1 MPFLSPTRP
10 PVDPTAEAAIVR
22 LPPQPAHWP
31 RHLAVIL
38 AIGLL
43 GAGVSLAL
51 DHRAAAWC
59 IAIAAVLAGAV
70 SATFGVRAQQR
81 SQFMDG
87 AIEAVSGTIGA
98 RMPSRE
104 LVRPSRW
111 TGGWI
116 GMPQRIRIR
125 YAAIVND
132 TDPGFVEAVL
142 EHLRRRLGSQY
153 RVRKHNVRQCVLLL
167 EIDPTELAPKN
178 PEVERAKKVVHDL
191 LGAAPGKVAVE
202 TAEDGTI
209 KSITVRDELGVR
221 ASMAS
226 YRARVD
232 KALSSMLPGQWRSRW
247 KLEEDQVRFE
257 VRPSMPDRIDHPLL
271 DSYPDVDHASYDK
284 CRIPMG
290 VDEDGHELF
299 WQPSVSPHMLIVG
312 GTGSGKTSAEHTILT
327 ELALRKYRVWVLDG
341 KRIEFAGF
349 RDWPN
354 VELVASKVEHQVR
367 MLHAAH
373 DLMEQR
379 YSLIE
384 SGKARISDFEPLF
397 LVIDEYATFQA
408 RVERWYKSVKPKG
421 GPAKAPVF
429 DLIPDLARLARTAKI
444 HMVLGIQRPD
454 VTFLG
459 GEMRDNFG
467 ARLSLGRLSPQGAN
481 MMWDSFGIGVA
492 VPRNKRGRGVTLNDE
507 SNPVDVQTYFTPDPA
522 KVTEDKVD
530 DLAFLQKLRAAELVH
545 PRKMI
550 VDPRPEVDGE
560 KGVMLD
566 PMYEEWASALIV
578 PFDAARAEGQDTATV
593 STDTTADLS
602 TSSVRFVDEDAAGTS
617 SGDELADDEDLFEGY
632 AEPEDGVRVSDLNP
646 GDLVCVDPSLDLWG
660 VVQSWEGDVTD
671 DDNVAIDYLDFETG
685 EPNMISVPEGER
697 MSVRHPDEK

>member
-10 PVDPTAEAAIVR
+10 PADPTAEAAIVR

-31 RHLAVIL
+31 RHLAVVF
-38 AIGLL
+38 AVGLL
-43 GAGVSLAL
+43 GVGVALAL
-51 DHRAAAWC
+51 GHLPVAWVIAIITVLGAAA
-59 IAIAAVLAGAV
+59 AT
-70 SATFGVRAQQR
+70 TFGIRAQQR

-87 AIEAVSGTIGA
+87 AIEAVSGSIGA

-116 GMPQRIRIR
+116 GVPQRIQIR

-132 TDPGFVEAVL
+132 TDPGFVESVL

-153 RVRKHNVRQCVLLL
+153 RVRKHNVRRCVLLL

-178 PEVERAKKVVHDL
+178 PEVERAKKVVRDL
-191 LGAAPGKVAVE
+191 LGAAPGKVSVE
-202 TAEDGTI
+202 TADDGTI
-209 KSITVRDELGVR
+209 TAITVRDELGVR

-232 KALSSMLPGQWRSRW
+232 KALSSMLPGQWRSKW

-257 VRPSMPDRIDHPLL
+257 VRPAMPERILHPILP
-271 DSYPDVDHASYDK
+271 SYPAVDHRTYDGA
-284 CRIPMG
+284 RIPIA
-290 VDEDGHELF
+290 VDEDGNEIV
-299 WQPSVSPHMLIVG
+299 WQPSVSPHLLIVG
-312 GTGSGKTSAEHTILT
+312 GTGSGKTSGEHTIVT
-327 ELALRKYRVWVLDG
+327 DLAMRLYRIWILDG

-421 GPAKAPVF
+421 GPTKAPVF

-492 VPRNKRGRGVTLNDE
+492 VPRNKRGRGVALNDD

-522 KVTEDKVD
+522 KVTEDNVD
-530 DLAFLQKLRAAELVH
+530 DLAFLDRLRSVEVVH

-550 VDPRPEVDGE
+550 IDPRPEVDGD
-560 KGVMLD
+560 KGVMLE

-578 PFDAARAEGQDTATV
+578 PFDASRAEQQETATIV
-593 STDTTADLS
+593 TDTTADLTTS
-602 TSSVRFVDEDAAGTS
+602 TVRFVDEDAAATS
-617 SGDELADDEDLFEGY
+617 SADELSDGDLFEGY
-632 AEPEDGVRVSDLNP
+632 SEPEEGIRVSELNP
-646 GDLVCVDPSLDLWG
+646 GDLVCVDSSLDLWG
-660 VVQSWEGDVTD
+660 VVQGWEGDVTD

-697 MSVRHPDEK
+697 MNVRYPESK

>member
-10 PVDPTAEAAIVR
+10 PVDPTADAAIVR
-22 LPPQPAHWP
+22 LSPQPASWP
-31 RHLAVIL
+31 RNLAVIL

-43 GAGVSLAL
+43 GAGVALAL
-51 DHRAAAWC
+51 DHLAAAWC
-59 IAIAAVLAGAV
+59 IAIAAVLAGVAA
-70 SATFGVRAQQR
+70 ATFGVRAQQR
-81 SQFMDG
+81 SQFLDG

-104 LVRPSRW
+104 LVSASRW

-132 TDPGFVEAVL
+132 TDPGFVETVL
-142 EHLRRRLGSQY
+142 EHLRRRIGSQY
-153 RVRKHNVRQCVLLL
+153 RVRKHDVRRCVMLL

-178 PEVERAKKVVHDL
+178 PAVEQAKDVVHDL
-191 LGAAPGKVAVE
+191 LGAALSKVTVE
-202 TAEDGTI
+202 TAEDGSA
-209 KSITVRDELGVR
+209 KVITVRDKLGVR
-221 ASMAS
+221 AANGS

-232 KALSSMLPGQWRSRW
+232 KAVSSMLPGQWRSRW
-247 KLEEDQVRFE
+247 NLEQNQVRFE
-257 VRPSMPDRIDHPLL
+257 IRPAMPERILHPIQP
-271 DSYPDVDHASYDK
+271 SYPPVDHRTYDGA
-284 CRIPMG
+284 RIPIA
-290 VDEDGHELF
+290 VDEDGNEIV
-299 WQPSVSPHMLIVG
+299 WQPSVSPHLLIVG
-312 GTGSGKTSAEHTILT
+312 GTGSGKTSGEHTVVT
-327 ELALRKYRVWVLDG
+327 DLALRLYRIWILDG

-397 LVIDEYATFQA
+397 IVIDEYATFQA

-429 DLIPDLARLARTAKI
+429 DLIPDLARLARSAKI

-481 MMWDSFGIGVA
+481 MMWDSFAVGVA
-492 VPRNKRGRGVTLNDE
+492 VPRNKRGRGVALNDE

-522 KVTEDKVD
+522 KVTEDNVD
-530 DLAFLQKLRAAELVH
+530 DLAFLDRLRSVEVVH

-550 VDPRPEVDGE
+550 IDPKAEVDGD
-560 KGVMLD
+560 KGVMLE
-566 PMYEEWASALIV
+566 PMYEEWASAPIV
-578 PFDAARAEGQDTATV
+578 PFDPSRAEQQDTATV
-593 STDTTADLS
+593 LTDTTADLTAS
-602 TSSVRFVDEDAAGTS
+602 TVRFVDEDAAAATS
-617 SGDELADDEDLFEGY
+617 PADLDDGDLFEGY
-632 AEPEDGVRVSDLNP
+632 SEPEDGIRVSDLNP

-660 VVQSWEGDVTD
+660 VVQGWEGDVTD
-671 DDNVAIDYLDFETG
+671 DENVAIDYLDFETG
-685 EPNMISVPEGER
+685 EPNMVSVPEGER
-697 MSVRHPDEK
+697 MSVRHPNEK